1 MQMPELGFPV
11 EMVGGVPVVAA
22 PAEIDITN
30 ASGLRAALGQAA
42 RNGPGTLVVD
52 LTRTRFCD
60 SAGMH
65 ALVDAHKRAR
75 AEGGRVMLAV
85 SGAAVPRI
93 LEITGIDRMLPR
105 FDSVAEALACIPA
118 AETPGPPPG

>member
-1 MQMPELGFPV
+1 MPEPGFPV
-11 EMVGGVPVVAA
+11 EMVSDVPVVAA

-30 ASGLRAALGQAA
+30 AAGLRAALGQAA
-42 RNGPGTLVVD
+42 GNGPGMLVVD

-75 AEGGRVMLAV
+75 AEGGQVLLAV

-93 LEITGIDRMLPR
+93 LEITGIDRVLPR

-118 AETPGPPPG
+118 AETSGPPPG

>member
-11 EMVGGVPVVAA
+11 EMVSGVPVVAA
-22 PAEIDITN
+22 TAEIDVTN
-30 ASGLRAALGQAA
+30 ADGLRAALGQAA
-42 RNGPGTLVVD
+42 GKGSGTLVVD
-52 LTRTRFCD
+52 LTRTQFCD

-75 AEGGRVMLAV
+75 AEGGQVMLAV

-93 LEITGIDRMLPR
+93 LEITGIDRILPR
-105 FDSVAEALACIPA
+105 FDSVAQAVAGIPV

>member
-1 MQMPELGFPV
+1 MRDVSFPV
-11 EMVGGVPVVAA
+11 EVIDGVPVLAA
-22 PAEIDITN
+22 PEEIDITN
-30 ASGLRAALGQAA
+30 AAGLRAALGQAA
-42 RNGPGTLVVD
+42 GNGHETLVVD

-75 AEGGRVMLAV
+75 AEGGQVLLAV

-93 LEITGIDRMLPR
+93 LEITGIDRVLHR
-105 FDSVAEALACIPA
+105 FPSVAEALAHVPA
-118 AETPGPPPG
+118 AETPGPPS

>member
-1 MQMPELGFPV
+1 MPELGFPV
-11 EMVGGVPVVAA
+11 EMISGVPVVVA
-22 PAEIDITN
+22 PAEIDVTN
-30 ASGLRAALGQAA
+30 AAGLRAALAQAA
-42 RNGPGTLVVD
+42 GNGPGTLVVD
-52 LTRTRFCD
+52 LTRTQFCD

-75 AEGGRVMLAV
+75 AEGGQVLLAV

-93 LEITGIDRMLPR
+93 LEITGLDRMLPR
-105 FDSVAEALACIPA
+105 FDSVAEALARTPA

>member
-11 EMVGGVPVVAA
+11 EMVRGVPVVAA
-22 PAEIDITN
+22 PAEIDVTN
-30 ASGLRAALGQAA
+30 ADGLRAALGQAA
-42 RNGPGTLVVD
+42 GKGSGTLVVD
-52 LTRTRFCD
+52 LTRTQFCD

-75 AEGGRVMLAV
+75 AEGGQVMLAV

-93 LEITGIDRMLPR
+93 LEITGIDRILPR
-105 FDSVAEALACIPA
+105 FDSVAQAVAGIPV

>member
-1 MQMPELGFPV
+1 MPELGFPV
-11 EMVGGVPVVAA
+11 EMLSGVPVVAA

-30 ASGLRAALGQAA
+30 AAGLRAALAQAA
-42 RNGPGTLVVD
+42 GNGPGTLVVD
-52 LTRTRFCD
+52 LTRTQFCD

-75 AEGGRVMLAV
+75 AGGGQVLLAV

-93 LEITGIDRMLPR
+93 LEITGIDRVLPR
-105 FDSVAEALACIPA
+105 YDSVAEALACIPA
-118 AETPGPPPG
+118 AETSGSPPG

>member
-1 MQMPELGFPV
+1 MPELGFPV
-11 EMVGGVPVVAA
+11 EMVSGVPVVAA

-30 ASGLRAALGQAA
+30 ADGLRAALSQAA
-42 RNGPGTLVVD
+42 GNGPGTLVVD

-75 AEGGRVMLAV
+75 AEGGQVLLAV

-93 LEITGIDRMLPR
+93 LEITGIDRVLPR
-105 FDSVAEALACIPA
+105 FDSVAEALAHVPA
-118 AETPGPPPG
+118 AQTPGPAPG